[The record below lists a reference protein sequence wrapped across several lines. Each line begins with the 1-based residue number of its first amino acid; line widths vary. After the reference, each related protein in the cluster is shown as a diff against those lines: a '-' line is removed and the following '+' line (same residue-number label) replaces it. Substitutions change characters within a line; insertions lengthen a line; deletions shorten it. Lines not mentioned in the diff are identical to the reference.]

1 MDTSQVI
8 IAIIGSNAL
17 FEFIRFLINRFDRK
31 KAVLSDH
38 EQAQNDMI
46 IGLGHDKLLYL
57 TDKFVQRGG
66 ITLKERRNLD
76 YIYKPYRA
84 AGGNG
89 DCQIGYEACEKL
101 PTLSDD
107 EAAALDRKIKRRE
120 YGIETESHAEH
131 IEAEE

>member
-1 MDTSQVI
+1 MDTMSTTQILV
-8 IAIIGSNAL
+8 AIIGSNA
-17 FEFIRFLINRFDRK
+17 FFTFVQFLITRHDNAK
-31 KAVLSDH
+31 NALSQH
-38 EQAQNDMI
+38 EKAQNDML

-76 YIYKPYRA
+76 YLYKPYHA

-101 PTLSDD
+101 PTLSDE
-107 EAAALDRKIKRRE
+107 EAAALERKMKRRE
-120 YGIETESHAEH
+120 YGIEE
-131 IEAEE
+131 

>member
-1 MDTSQVI
+1 MDTMSTTQILV
-8 IAIIGSNAL
+8 AIIGSNAL
-17 FEFIRFLINRFDRK
+17 FTFVQFLITRHDNAK
-31 KAVLSDH
+31 NALSQH
-38 EQAQNDMI
+38 EKAQNDML

-76 YIYKPYRA
+76 YLYKPYYA

-101 PTLSDD
+101 PTLSDE
-107 EAAALDRKIKRRE
+107 EAATLERKMKRRE
-120 YGIETESHAEH
+120 YGIEE
-131 IEAEE
+131 

>member
-1 MDTSQVI
+1 MDTMSTTQILV
-8 IAIIGSNAL
+8 AIIGSNAL
-17 FEFIRFLINRFDRK
+17 FTFVQFLITRHDNARN
-31 KAVLSDH
+31 ALSQH
-38 EQAQNDMI
+38 EKAQNDML

-76 YIYKPYRA
+76 YLYKPYHA

-101 PTLSDD
+101 PTLSDE
-107 EAAALDRKIKRRE
+107 EAATLERKMKRRE
-120 YGIETESHAEH
+120 YGIEE
-131 IEAEE
+131 

>member
-1 MDTSQVI
+1 MDTMSTTQILV
-8 IAIIGSNAL
+8 AIIGSNAL
-17 FEFIRFLINRFDRK
+17 FTFVQFLITRHDNAK
-31 KAVLSDH
+31 NALSQH
-38 EQAQNDMI
+38 EKAQNDML

-76 YIYKPYRA
+76 YLYKPYHA

-101 PTLSDD
+101 PTLIDE
-107 EAAALDRKIKRRE
+107 EAATLERKMKRRE
-120 YGIETESHAEH
+120 YGIEE
-131 IEAEE
+131 

>member
-1 MDTSQVI
+1 MDTMSTTQILV
-8 IAIIGSNAL
+8 AIIGSNAL
-17 FEFIRFLINRFDRK
+17 FTFVQFLITRHDNARN
-31 KAVLSDH
+31 ALSQH
-38 EQAQNDMI
+38 EKAQNDML

-76 YIYKPYRA
+76 YLYKPYHA

-101 PTLSDD
+101 PTLSDE
-107 EAAALDRKIKRRE
+107 EAAALERKMKRRE
-120 YGIETESHAEH
+120 YGIEE
-131 IEAEE
+131 

>member
-1 MDTSQVI
+1 MSTTQILV
-8 IAIIGSNAL
+8 AIIGSNAL
-17 FEFIRFLINRFDRK
+17 FTFVQFLITRHDNTK
-31 KAVLSDH
+31 NALSQH
-38 EQAQNDMI
+38 EKAQNDML

-76 YIYKPYRA
+76 YLYKPYHA

-101 PTLSDD
+101 PTLSDE
-107 EAAALDRKIKRRE
+107 EAATLERKMKRRE
-120 YGIETESHAEH
+120 YGIEE
-131 IEAEE
+131 

>member
-1 MDTSQVI
+1 M
-8 IAIIGSNAL
+8 L
-17 FEFIRFLINRFDRK
+17 
-31 KAVLSDH
+31 
-38 EQAQNDMI
+38 

-76 YIYKPYRA
+76 YLYKPYHA

-101 PTLSDD
+101 PTLSDE
-107 EAAALDRKIKRRE
+107 EAATLERKMKRRE
-120 YGIETESHAEH
+120 YGIEE
-131 IEAEE
+131 

>member
-1 MDTSQVI
+1 MDTTPIVV
-8 IAIIGSNAL
+8 AVIGSNAI
-17 FEFIRFLINRFDRK
+17 FAFIQFLITRHDNK
-31 KAVLSDH
+31 KTALSKH

-66 ITLKERRNLD
+66 VTLKERRNLD

-101 PTLSDD
+101 PTLSDE
-107 EAAALDRKIKRRE
+107 EAKVLDRKIKRRE
-120 YGIETESHAEH
+120 YGIEESER
-131 IEAEE
+131 EEKL

>member
-1 MDTSQVI
+1 MDTMSTTQILV
-8 IAIIGSNAL
+8 AIIGSNAL
-17 FEFIRFLINRFDRK
+17 FTFVQFLITRHDNAKNALSQHK
-31 KAVLSDH
+31 K
-38 EQAQNDMI
+38 AQNDML

-76 YIYKPYRA
+76 YLYKPYHA

-101 PTLSDD
+101 PTLSDE
-107 EAAALDRKIKRRE
+107 EAATLERKMKRRE
-120 YGIETESHAEH
+120 YGIEE
-131 IEAEE
+131 

>member
-1 MDTSQVI
+1 MDTMSTTQILV
-8 IAIIGSNAL
+8 AIIGSNAL
-17 FEFIRFLINRFDRK
+17 FTFVQFLITRHDNTK
-31 KAVLSDH
+31 NALSQH
-38 EQAQNDMI
+38 EKAQNDML

-76 YIYKPYRA
+76 YLYKPYHA

-101 PTLSDD
+101 PTLSDE
-107 EAAALDRKIKRRE
+107 EAATLERKMKRRE
-120 YGIETESHAEH
+120 YGIEE
-131 IEAEE
+131 

>member
-1 MDTSQVI
+1 MDTMSTTQILV
-8 IAIIGSNAL
+8 AIIGSNAL
-17 FEFIRFLINRFDRK
+17 FTFVQFLITRHDNAK
-31 KAVLSDH
+31 NALSQH
-38 EQAQNDMI
+38 EKAQNDML

-76 YIYKPYRA
+76 YLYKPYHA

-101 PTLSDD
+101 PTLSDE
-107 EAAALDRKIKRRE
+107 EAAALERKMKRRE
-120 YGIETESHAEH
+120 YGIEE
-131 IEAEE
+131 

>member
-1 MDTSQVI
+1 MDTMSTTQILV
-8 IAIIGSNAL
+8 AIIGSNA
-17 FEFIRFLINRFDRK
+17 FFTFVQFLITRHDNVK
-31 KAVLSDH
+31 NALSQH
-38 EQAQNDMI
+38 EKAQNDML

-76 YIYKPYRA
+76 YLYKPYHA

-101 PTLSDD
+101 PTLSDE
-107 EAAALDRKIKRRE
+107 EAATLERKMKRRE
-120 YGIETESHAEH
+120 YGIEE
-131 IEAEE
+131 

>member
-1 MDTSQVI
+1 MDIMSTTQILV
-8 IAIIGSNAL
+8 AIIGSNAL
-17 FEFIRFLINRFDRK
+17 FTFVQFLITRHDNAK
-31 KAVLSDH
+31 NALSQH
-38 EQAQNDMI
+38 EKAQNDML

-76 YIYKPYRA
+76 YLYKPYHA

-101 PTLSDD
+101 PTLSDE
-107 EAAALDRKIKRRE
+107 EAATLERKMKRRE
-120 YGIETESHAEH
+120 YGIEE
-131 IEAEE
+131 